1 MKKIVFALLILS
13 LTCLVY
19 AEGDYRGGNGTL
31 IKKEKIGDKTIEIR
45 KYEKSNFYC
54 EIPAPD
60 YTDFDGTLYDDY
72 LKKNK
77 IGNLET
83 EKTII
88 INFYEI
94 CFVTDT
100 KDKQKGELWIKLSD
114 GKNTG
119 WICEKHASNPYE
131 DDEYS
136 YLESIK
142 SGSET
147 YYVRKYSY
155 GVEWWKGYDH
165 RCWQVDNITV
175 RDKPGEDSK
184 IVAEIPTGTS
194 DQIYFNSIAITED
207 ESWVKIEYKKG
218 KYGWVDS
225 SCVFNRE
232 IGPRFHNPDIVILL
246 PFISMSI

>member
-1 MKKIVFALLILS
+1 MRKTVFAVFMLIT
-13 LTCLVY
+13 TCILFA
-19 AEGDYRGGNGTL
+19 AEDYRGGNGTL
-31 IKKEKIGDKTIEIR
+31 IKKEKIGNKTIEIR
-45 KYEKSNFYC
+45 KYEKSNFQC
-54 EIPAPD
+54 EIPDPD
-60 YTDFDGTLYDDY
+60 YTDFDGTIYDDY

-77 IGNLET
+77 MGALET
-83 EKTII
+83 EKPII
-88 INFYEI
+88 ISFYEI

-100 KDKQKGELWIKLSD
+100 KYNQKGELWIKLSD

-119 WICEKHASNPYE
+119 WICEKHTNNPYR

-142 SGSET
+142 AGSET
-147 YYVRKYSY
+147 YHVRKYSY

-165 RCWQVDNITV
+165 RCSQVDNITV
-175 RDKPGEDSK
+175 RDKPGKDSK

-194 DQIYFNSIAITED
+194 NQIYFKSVAITED
-207 ESWVKIEYKKG
+207 ESWVKIEYEKG

-232 IGPRFHNPDIVILL
+232 IGPRFDSPDIVILL
-246 PFISMSI
+246 PFISMGI